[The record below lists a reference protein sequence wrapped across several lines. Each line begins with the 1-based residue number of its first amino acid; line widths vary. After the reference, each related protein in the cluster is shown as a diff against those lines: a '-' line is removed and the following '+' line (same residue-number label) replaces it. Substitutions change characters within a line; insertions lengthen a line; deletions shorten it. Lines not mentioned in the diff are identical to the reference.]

1 MMINLSRFMIFPT
14 VEQVETERAQ
24 DDTVYVTYCVHW
36 KVYWHKD
43 SVANLLYIVQLKSN

>member
-1 MMINLSRFMIFPT
+1 MIFPT
-14 VEQVETERAQ
+14 VEQVEPERAQ
-24 DDTVYVTYCVHW
+24 DDTVYCVHE

>member
-24 DDTVYVTYCVHW
+24 DDTVYCVHW